1 MYAVMVVLQD
11 FSAHVLGVAIDE
23 SYLMPYDGYRHGHHV
38 DKALASRVPDGILS
52 GDSQAVRCRVGG
64 CASCLGDN
72 VDLHGIVVEGRTRA
86 STPSSCTTE

>member
-1 MYAVMVVLQD
+1 MPSWWCFKD

-52 GDSQAVRCRVGG
+52 GDLSG
-64 CASCLGDN
+64 C
-72 VDLHGIVVEGRTRA
+72 
-86 STPSSCTTE
+86 PM